1 MDVEPL
7 VVKKT
12 EETKQSGV
20 KRDRNDYLMRL
31 GIQQKGAMWD
41 TSMNKS
47 LLHQVQEIEGRQP

>member
-1 MDVEPL
+1 MDDEPL
-7 VVKKT
+7 VEKKT

-20 KRDRNDYLMRL
+20 KRDRNDYLARL

-47 LLHQVQEIEGRQP
+47 LLHQVQEIEGRLP